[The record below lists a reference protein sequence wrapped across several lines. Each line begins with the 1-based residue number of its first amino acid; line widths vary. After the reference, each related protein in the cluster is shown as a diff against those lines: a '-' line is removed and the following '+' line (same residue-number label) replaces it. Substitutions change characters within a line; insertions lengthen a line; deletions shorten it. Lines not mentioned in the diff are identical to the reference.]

1 MSVDVE
7 EHFQVSAFE
16 SIIDRDHWDKFPSR
30 VERNTDRILELFDS
44 HDTKATFFVLG
55 WIAERYPSLIQRIQN
70 AGHEIASHGFS
81 HIRATQQTRDEF
93 KHDVDKTRKLLE
105 DVSGNAV
112 TGFRAASFSINQ
124 QNLWALDVLEEVGY
138 RYSSSIYP
146 IHHDNYGMP
155 EAPRYPF
162 KPGNGRLTEIPL
174 STVRLLGKNIPCGG
188 GGYFRLLPY
197 AYFRWALRRI
207 MQRDGQA
214 AVFYFHPWEIDPG
227 QPRQTGLTL
236 KTRVRHYTNL
246 GRMESRLRRLLSE
259 FRWHRFDRIFLE
271 TPVKLPERAVEENR
285 TA

>member
-16 SIIDRDHWDKFPSR
+16 SIIDRDHWDKLPSR
-30 VERNTDRILELFDS
+30 VERNTDRILELFAT

-55 WIAERYPSLIQRIQN
+55 WIAERYPSLIQRIQK

-81 HIRATQQTRDEF
+81 HIRATQQTRGEF

-155 EAPRYPF
+155 EAPRFPF
-162 KPGNGRLTEIPL
+162 NPGNGRLTEIPL

-197 AYFRWALRRI
+197 AYSRWALRRI

-246 GRMESRLRRLLSE
+246 GRMESRLRRLLTE
-259 FRWHRFDRIFLE
+259 FRWDRFDRVFLE
-271 TPVKLPERAVEENR
+271 TPVKLRERVIEEKR